1 MNQDSKNK
9 CRRYNIEVDRMT
21 EQELRT
27 AHHLPILT
35 HAPYA
40 VLVVEYVSP
49 TLLIVQAETEDGS
62 DEFLTFVHRKLYA
75 SLTLLIVEEETE
87 DGSDEVAIHEAME
100 HQTMYIAKAGITVVL
115 NSRTVVLAAAN
126 PPSGRYGDLKTT
138 EDNIDLQ
145 TTILSRFDLIFIVKG
160 IRMFKVYASA
170 NAANDP
176 RDTKDDNWL
185 KRYIQY
191 CRIMIRPRLSK
202 NADKSLQKT
211 YVKVRQVW
219 YTYEFQRKDWFRGV
233 DCGLKNN
240 SLFVNEDSGLRGD
253 YDDMQLI
260 RNQPRFCQFSSNVS
274 MFKDV
279 RCDVLNA
286 DTLLENWPRY
296 WPRSIAPQASP
307 ERCLGIA
314 PDTMTNSLIQDQ
326 GTCSCKEIHGLCVS
340 CNRGAYSVRQKALIS
355 GTVFFTK
362 ERCEIKEN
370 GVSSNLVQITFSHYP
385 LLFPIYPWKLHS
397 IIDQG
402 LLLN

>member
-62 DEFLTFVHRKLYA
+62 N
-75 SLTLLIVEEETE
+75 
-87 DGSDEVAIHEAME
+87 EVAIHEAME
-100 HQTMYIAKAGITVVL
+100 HQTMYIAKAGITAVL

-126 PPSGRYGDLKTT
+126 PPSGHYDDLKTA

-176 RDTKDDNWL
+176 KDTKDDNWL

-191 CRIMIRPRLSK
+191 CRIMSRPRLSK

-211 YVKVRQVW
+211 YIKNRQIW
-219 YTYEFQRKDWFRGV
+219 
-233 DCGLKNN
+233 
-240 SLFVNEDSGLRGD
+240 
-253 YDDMQLI
+253 
-260 RNQPRFCQFSSNVS
+260 
-274 MFKDV
+274 
-279 RCDVLNA
+279 
-286 DTLLENWPRY
+286 
-296 WPRSIAPQASP
+296 
-307 ERCLGIA
+307 
-314 PDTMTNSLIQDQ
+314 
-326 GTCSCKEIHGLCVS
+326 
-340 CNRGAYSVRQKALIS
+340 
-355 GTVFFTK
+355 
-362 ERCEIKEN
+362 
-370 GVSSNLVQITFSHYP
+370 
-385 LLFPIYPWKLHS
+385 
-397 IIDQG
+397 
-402 LLLN
+402 